1 MKPEIIHNGR
11 TLKQIVH
18 NFHPAMTLLHKRE
31 YLQNILG
38 IAQREKDKMD
48 LTYAEQL
55 RNRNFI
61 LTSFYLNN

>member
-11 TLKQIVH
+11 TLKQIVR
-18 NFHPAMTLLHKRE
+18 NFHPAMTLQHKRE

-48 LTYAEQL
+48 LQYAEQL

-61 LTSFYLNN
+61 LTLFYLNN